1 MKILYFDCGMGA
13 AGDMLCAALLDLM
26 EKPETFVDEFNALG
40 LTGVEMSLEEGES
53 CAIRGRRVHIRVN
66 GLEETALNCEHDRH
80 SEHIGQQRT
89 LDEVLLLINVLPLT
103 ETVRRDAAEIYRSIA
118 EAEAKIHNKA
128 VSEVH
133 FHELG
138 SLDALADIT
147 AFCML
152 LERLAPDEIHASA
165 IHVGSGKV
173 RCAHGLMPVP
183 APATA
188 ELLRGIPTYGGEI
201 SGELC
206 TPTGAALIKYFVKKF
221 GSQPPMTVS
230 AVGYGLGTK
239 VFSAPNCV
247 RAFLGEAKASSENVE
262 EISCNLDDMTG
273 EAIGFA
279 LERLLENGALDAYYI
294 PIGMKKSRP
303 GVMLCCLCKPEDTKK
318 LSELMLKY
326 TSSLGVRVTGYRR
339 TTLERETEEISTPYG
354 TVHIKTAGG
363 VSKPEYEDLAKIAR
377 EHDLTLGE
385 AAKLI
390 ER

>member
-1 MKILYFDCGMGA
+1 MKTLYFDCGMGA

-26 EKPETFVDEFNALG
+26 EKPEIFVDEFNALG
-40 LTGVEMSLEEGES
+40 VIGVEMLLEEGES

-80 SEHIGQQRT
+80 GEQIGQQRT
-89 LDEVLLLINVLPLT
+89 LDEVLLLINALPLT

-152 LERLAPDEIHASA
+152 LERLAPDEIWASA
-165 IHVGSGKV
+165 INVGSGRL
-173 RCAHGLMPVP
+173 RCAHGTLPVP

-221 GSQPPMTVS
+221 GAQPPMTVS

-247 RAFLGEAKASSENVE
+247 RAFLGEAETSSENVD
-262 EISCNLDDMTG
+262 EICCNLDDMTG

-279 LERLLENGALDAYYI
+279 LERLLENGALDAYYV
-294 PIGMKKSRP
+294 PLGMKKSRP

-318 LSELMLKY
+318 LSELMLKH
-326 TSSLGVRVTGYRR
+326 TSSLGVRFTGYRR
-339 TTLERETEEISTPYG
+339 TTLERETKEIATPYG
-354 TVHIKTAGG
+354 TVRIKTAGG

-390 ER
+390 DG